1 MKDIAYVLVI
11 TGIIVIGVVYFLFSK
26 PSYIPG
32 DYTPHIKGTGG
43 ITIVEFSDFQCP
55 FCGRA
60 VPTLKDVLTEYDG
73 KVSLVY
79 RHYPLPSH
87 SFAQKAAEASE
98 CASDLGG
105 NEKFW
110 QYHDKLFAN
119 QNALHVQNL
128 KKFAADIGLDSK
140 QFDACLDS
148 GAMASR
154 VGFDAEEGRKL
165 GVSGTP
171 AFFINGKSLKGA
183 QPFSEFKKIIDAEL
197 GK

>member
-1 MKDIAYVLVI
+1 MKDMAYVLVI
-11 TGIIVIGVVYFLFSK
+11 AGIIIIGVVYFLFSK

-32 DYTPHIKGTGG
+32 DFTPHIKGTGD
-43 ITIVEFSDFQCP
+43 IAIVEFSDFQCP

-119 QNALHVQNL
+119 QNSLGVSEL
-128 KKFAADIGLDSK
+128 KRYASEIGIDSK
-140 QFDACLDS
+140 QFNACLDS

-154 VGFDAEEGRKL
+154 VSFDAEEGRKL

-183 QPFSEFKKIIDAEL
+183 QPLSAFKKIIDEEL
-197 GK
+197 G